1 MRILAAGSLR
11 VVWPQLMTAFQ
22 ADAVCDFGPAGLL
35 RERIEAG
42 EACDFFCFGEPG
54 ASAGAAGKRAGTAG
68 RAFYDEPFVSE
79 RAGAGDA

>member
-11 VVWPQLMTAFQ
+11 VVWPQLMAAFQ

-42 EACDFFCFGEPG
+42 EACDFLL
-54 ASAGAAGKRAGTAG
+54 SARARLILMQHG
-68 RAFYDEPFVSE
+68 FSE
-79 RAGAGDA
+79 VPNMTHSQNG

>member
-42 EACDFFCFGEPG
+42 EACDFLLRRIWRIRRRCWK
-54 ASAGAAGKRAGTAG
+54 AGG
-68 RAFYDEPFVSE
+68 RCGSRLYDEPFVSE

>member
-35 RERIEAG
+35 RERIEA
-42 EACDFFCFGEPG
+42 CDFCFGEPG
-54 ASAGAAGKRAGTAG
+54 ASAGAAGKRAGAAG

-79 RAGAGDA
+79 RAGTGDA

>member
-11 VVWPQLMTAFQ
+11 VVWPQLMAAFQ

-42 EACDFFCFGEPG
+42 EACDFCFGEPG
-54 ASAGAAGKRAGTAG
+54 ASAGAAGKRAGAVG

>member
-11 VVWPQLMTAFQ
+11 VVWPQLMAAFQ

-42 EACDFFCFGEPG
+42 EACDFF
-54 ASAGAAGKRAGTAG
+54 ASANLAH
-68 RAFYDEPFVSE
+68 PQ
-79 RAGAGDA
+79 

>member
-42 EACDFFCFGEPG
+42 EACDFCFGERRIRRRCWK
-54 ASAGAAGKRAGTAG
+54 AGGHCGSRL
-68 RAFYDEPFVSE
+68 YDEPFVSE

>member
-11 VVWPQLMTAFQ
+11 VVWPQLMAAFQ

-42 EACDFFCFGEPG
+42 EACDFFLLRRTWRIRRRCWK
-54 ASAGAAGKRAGTAG
+54 AGG
-68 RAFYDEPFVSE
+68 RCGSRLLRRTVCA
-79 RAGAGDA
+79 

>member
-11 VVWPQLMTAFQ
+11 VVWPQLMAAFQ

-42 EACDFFCFGEPG
+42 EACDFF
-54 ASAGAAGKRAGTAG
+54 ASANLAH
-68 RAFYDEPFVSE
+68 
-79 RAGAGDA
+79 

>member
-42 EACDFFCFGEPG
+42 EACDFF
-54 ASAGAAGKRAGTAG
+54 ASANLAHPQALLGKRAGAAG
-68 RAFYDEPFVSE
+68 RAFYGEPFVSE

>member
-42 EACDFFCFGEPG
+42 EACDFF
-54 ASAGAAGKRAGTAG
+54 ASANLAHPQALLESGAGAAG

-79 RAGAGDA
+79 RAGTGDA

>member
-42 EACDFFCFGEPG
+42 EACD
-54 ASAGAAGKRAGTAG
+54 
-68 RAFYDEPFVSE
+68 
-79 RAGAGDA
+79 